1 MNSKEKE
8 VAMYKSKT
16 LDAVNR
22 SRSVESELATMK
34 DEIECLKLDQASAM
48 MNNDGAEEEEGEEEE
63 RRRRSS
69 HGLGS
74 ELLQSGESKTQ
85 HRRDMIE

>member
-48 MNNDGAEEEEGEEEE
+48 MNNDGAEEEEGA
-63 RRRRSS
+63 RV
-69 HGLGS
+69 
-74 ELLQSGESKTQ
+74 LQSNVAGNRALLRGKGEAEI
-85 HRRDMIE
+85 MIP